1 MEDSAHLGTFARQLI
16 VLSDSLL
23 CLQHRDVNAS
33 LLHKVQRGSWNLG
46 GGQTGT
52 LSQNTRQRS
61 SCLCCKGGVV
71 LPGKIQGFAFLCV
84 LVGLKLANTGR

>member
-46 GGQTGT
+46 GGTNRDAQP
-52 LSQNTRQRS
+52 
-61 SCLCCKGGVV
+61 V
-71 LPGKIQGFAFLCV
+71 LPHKQAEHTATVILP
-84 LVGLKLANTGR
+84 LL